1 MLAHSRF
8 GATLTKTSTQGVA
21 ATVAKM
27 QRSVSVH
34 KDTVPPIY
42 VSLAVL
48 RRIRS
53 RLTTIT
59 TAIQILLEQQDRI
72 PYQRAL
78 ATLATALALHLMN
91 AMLSPYTVTVPE
103 RKDVTIIHQRSHLVT
118 N

>member
-1 MLAHSRF
+1 MQAHSRT
-8 GATLTKTSTQGVA
+8 GATLTLTTTSHGVA
-21 ATVAKM
+21 ATAALK

-34 KDTVPPIY
+34 KGTVRPIY

-53 RLTTIT
+53 RLTITI
-59 TAIQILLEQQDRI
+59 AIHILLEQQDRI

-78 ATLATALALHLMN
+78 ATLAHANALRISN
-91 AMLSPYTVTVPE
+91 AMLSQYTVTVPE
-103 RKDVTIIHQRSHLVT
+103 RKDVSNIHQRSPLLT